1 MESYQKLL
9 LANKNW
15 AAQKLQVDAQY
26 FEKLSETQ
34 NPEFLWIGCAD
45 SRVPADQVTGTQ
57 PGEIFVHRNVANMV
71 VHTDMNMLSVLQ
83 YAVEVLKVKHILVV
97 GHYQCG
103 GVKAAMTNN
112 DYGLIN
118 KWLRNIKD
126 VYVKHQPELDEIE
139 NEELKFDRLVEL
151 NVIEQV
157 SNLAKTTIVQKAW
170 ATGENY
176 PHLHGWVLDLH
187 TGLMKPMIEIAP
199 GETDK
204 INGIYR
210 YKFETPQEKG
220 DLIQIMKTQ
229 LKK

>member
-1 MESYQKLL
+1 MQSYQKLL

-15 AAQKLQVDAQY
+15 AAQKLQVNPEY
-26 FEKLSETQ
+26 FDRLSETQ
-34 NPEFLWIGCAD
+34 TPEFLWIGCAD

-57 PGEIFVHRNVANMV
+57 PGDLFVHRNVANLV
-71 VHTDMNMLSVLQ
+71 VNTDLNMLSVLQ

-97 GHYQCG
+97 GHYNCG
-103 GVKAAMTNN
+103 GVKAAMTNK

-126 VYVKHQPELDEIE
+126 VYVKHQPELDDITDEDQ
-139 NEELKFDRLVEL
+139 KFDRMVEL

-157 SNLAKTTIVQKAW
+157 ANLAKTTIVQKAW
-170 ATGENY
+170 ATGDI

-187 TGLMKPMIEIAP
+187 TGLIKTIIEIEP

-204 INGIYR
+204 IDKIYR
-210 YKFETPQEKG
+210 FNFDNPEEKG
-220 DLIQIMKTQ
+220 DLVEVMAKH
-229 LKK
+229 